1 MEEVGRWRKGS
12 SKFEGC
18 EFDTWNWETQEELQE
33 ISAEL
38 ARMAEQKGRDLSS
51 REVAEALKAR
61 GYEVDEAALNRLL
74 KPQRAYIVLNLDPR
88 FPVRE
93 KVREVLEW
101 DEVDQVDEVYGDA
114 DLIIVARLEDDVVDK
129 VKKLFGKSI
138 LRMRTLI
145 TD

>member
-1 MEEVGRWRKGS
+1 
-12 SKFEGC
+12 
-18 EFDTWNWETQEELQE
+18 
-33 ISAEL
+33 
-38 ARMAEQKGRDLSS
+38 MAEQKGRDLSS